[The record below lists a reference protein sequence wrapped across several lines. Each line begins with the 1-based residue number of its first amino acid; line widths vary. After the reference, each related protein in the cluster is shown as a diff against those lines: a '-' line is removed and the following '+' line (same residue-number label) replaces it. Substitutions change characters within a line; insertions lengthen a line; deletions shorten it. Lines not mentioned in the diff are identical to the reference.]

1 MATRCLA
8 ENKRRTTVN
17 KSKINVGL
25 IGWGTVGTGVSKVLI
40 NSFNLIRQRTGI
52 DLELRKIADRNVP
65 TTREGVAIE
74 PSRLTK
80 YPDEVINDPNIDIV
94 VEMIGGID
102 YAKDYILRAIANGK
116 HIVTANKTLLAR
128 YGREIFKAAHENNV
142 SLLFE
147 GSVAGGI
154 PIIKALR
161 EGFAANQ
168 IQAIYGIINGTT
180 NYILTQMSDNGTDYN
195 QALSEAQ
202 AKGYAE
208 KKDPTADVEGHD
220 AAQKI
225 TLLTSLAY
233 GFDMPLE
240 NIYTEGITKI
250 TQKDIQYAKELGYVI
265 KLLAISKFSE
275 GKVEVRV
282 HPTMLPERSMFANV
296 SGVFNAIY
304 VVGDP
309 VGNTMFYGQG
319 AGQQATSSAVVADI
333 IDIAKGIKSNSPI
346 PVPPCWHPD
355 NTVNIPLRPIS
366 ECQTRYYMRL
376 IVVDR
381 PGVLA
386 QIAGILGQHQ
396 ISIAS
401 VIQKEQHGP
410 NTVYLVMLIHK
421 AVEEKMQNAIRHID
435 ELEVVKDNSMLIRV
449 ENEL

>member
-1 MATRCLA
+1 
-8 ENKRRTTVN
+8 VD

-52 DLELRKIADRNVP
+52 NLELRKIADRNVP
-65 TTREGVAIE
+65 TTRKGIDLE

-102 YAKDYILRAIANGK
+102 YAKDYILRAIANKK
-116 HIVTANKTLLAR
+116 HIVTANKTLLAKH
-128 YGREIFKAAHENNV
+128 GREIFKAAHENNV
-142 SLLFE
+142 SICFE

-154 PIIKALR
+154 PIIKTLR

-180 NYILTQMSDNGTDYN
+180 NYILTQMSDKGTDYN

-202 AKGYAE
+202 EKGYAE
-208 KKDPTADVEGHD
+208 KDPTADVEGHD

-233 GFDMPLE
+233 GIDMPLE
-240 NIYTEGITKI
+240 EVYTEGIIQI

-282 HPTMLPERSMFANV
+282 HPTMLSERSMLANV
-296 SGVFNAIY
+296 SEAFNAIY

-309 VGNTMFYGQG
+309 VGDAMFYGQG

-333 IDIAKGIKSNSPI
+333 IDIAKSILNNYLI

-355 NTVNIPLRPIS
+355 NTVNISLRTIG

-376 IVVDR
+376 IVVDK

-421 AVEEKMQNAIRHID
+421 AVEANMQNAIKHID
-435 ELEVVKDNSMLIRV
+435 GLEIVKDKSMLIRV

>member
-1 MATRCLA
+1 M
-8 ENKRRTTVN
+8 N

-25 IGWGTVGTGVSKVLI
+25 IGWGTVGTGVSRVLI
-40 NSFNLIRQRTGI
+40 NNFDLIRQRTGI
-52 DLELRKIADRNVP
+52 ILELQKIADRNVP
-65 TTREGVAIE
+65 TMRKGVNIE
-74 PSRLTK
+74 SSRLTK

-94 VEMIGGID
+94 VELIGGVD
-102 YAKDYILRAIANGK
+102 DAKDYILKAITNGK
-116 HIVTANKTLLAR
+116 HIVTANKTLLAKH
-128 YGREIFKAAHENNV
+128 GQEIFSAAYKNNISV
-142 SLLFE
+142 CFE

-180 NYILTQMSDNGTDYN
+180 NYILTQMSDNVTDYQ
-195 QALSEAQ
+195 QALAEAQ
-202 AKGYAE
+202 EKGYAE
-208 KKDPTADVEGHD
+208 KDPTADVEGDD

-233 GFDMPLE
+233 GIDMPLE
-240 NIYTEGITKI
+240 NVYTEGISRI

-275 GKVEVRV
+275 GKIEVRV
-282 HPTMLPERSMFANV
+282 HPTMLPERSMLANV

-309 VGNTMFYGQG
+309 VGGTMFYGQG

-333 IDIAKGIKSNSPI
+333 IDISKGILNNSPI
-346 PVPPCWHPD
+346 PVPSCWHPD
-355 NTVNIPLRPIS
+355 NTVSIPLRAIN
-366 ECQTRYYMRL
+366 ECQTRYYLRL
-376 IVVDR
+376 IVVDK

-401 VIQKEQHGP
+401 VIQKEQHGL
-410 NTVYLVMLIHK
+410 NTVYLVMLIHE
-421 AVEEKMQNAIRHID
+421 AIEAKMQEAIRHID
-435 ELEVVKDNSMLIRV
+435 ELEVVKDKSMLIRV
-449 ENEL
+449 ENDL

>member
-1 MATRCLA
+1 MD
-8 ENKRRTTVN
+8 

-25 IGWGTVGTGVSKVLI
+25 IGWGTVGTGVSNVLI

-65 TTREGVAIE
+65 TTRKGIDVE

-102 YAKDYILRAIANGK
+102 YAKDYILRAIANKK
-116 HIVTANKTLLAR
+116 HIVTANKTLLAKH
-128 YGREIFKAAHENNV
+128 GREIFKTAHENNV
-142 SLLFE
+142 SICFE

-154 PIIKALR
+154 PIIKSIL

-180 NYILTQMSDNGTDYN
+180 NYILTQMSDKGTDYN

-202 AKGYAE
+202 EKGYAE
-208 KKDPTADVEGHD
+208 KDPTADVEGHD

-233 GFDMPLE
+233 GIDMPLE
-240 NIYTEGITKI
+240 EVYTEGITQI
-250 TQKDIQYAKELGYVI
+250 TQKDIQYARELGYVI

-282 HPTMLPERSMFANV
+282 HPTMLPERSMLANV
-296 SGVFNAIY
+296 SEVFNAIY

-309 VGNTMFYGQG
+309 VGDTMFYGQG

-333 IDIAKGIKSNSPI
+333 IDIAKGILNNSII

-355 NTVNIPLRPIS
+355 NTVNISLRPIG
-366 ECQTRYYMRL
+366 ECQTRCYMRL
-376 IVVDR
+376 IVVDK

-410 NTVYLVMLIHK
+410 NTVYLVMLIHE
-421 AVEEKMQNAIRHID
+421 AVEANMQNAIKHID
-435 ELEVVKDNSMLIRV
+435 GLEIVKDKSMLIRV